1 MVYNSYNTLRKGAV
15 PMKDLFNLESPF
27 MQLLTRVGDLIIVNV
42 LYLLCCVPIVTIGAA
57 TAALH
62 KVGQAIVYDTDNGIA
77 RTFFRAFR
85 ENFRQATAMWLMMVV
100 FAAAM
105 GCNYLLISGFVAG
118 TLATVLKGALVVAI
132 GLVLVMAAYMFPLMV
147 RYTNTMRELAT
158 NALILA
164 VVKLPR
170 TVGLFLLSCMP
181 LLILA
186 LSMETFLNTMVFW
199 LTIGFG
205 FTAYM
210 SANLLKPVFTELENG
225 NVQVMK

>member
-1 MVYNSYNTLRKGAV
+1 MR
-15 PMKDLFNLESPF
+15 DFFNIESPF
-27 MQLLTRVGDLIIVNV
+27 MQLLTRVGDLIIVNA
-42 LYLLCCVPIVTIGAA
+42 LYLVCCVPIVTIGAA

-62 KVGQAIVYDTDNGIA
+62 KVAQAIVYDTDNGIFK
-77 RTFFRAFR
+77 TFFRAFR
-85 ENFRQATAMWLMMVV
+85 ENFKQATALWLMMLF

-105 GCNYLLISGFVAG
+105 GCNYMLISGFVAG
-118 TLATVLKGALVVAI
+118 TPATVLKGALVVAI

-147 RYTNTMRELAT
+147 RYTNTLRELAT

-170 TVGLFLLSCMP
+170 TIVLVLLAAMP
-181 LLILA
+181 WLILA
-186 LSMETFLNTMVFW
+186 ISLETFVSTLVFW
-199 LTIGFG
+199 LAIGFG

-210 SANLLKPVFTELENG
+210 SASLLKPVFAELETG

>member
-1 MVYNSYNTLRKGAV
+1 MR
-15 PMKDLFNLESPF
+15 DFFNIESPF
-27 MQLLTRVGDLIIVNV
+27 MQLLTRVGDLIIVNA
-42 LYLLCCVPIVTIGAA
+42 LYLVCCVPIVTIGAA

-62 KVGQAIVYDTDNGIA
+62 KVAQAIVYDTDNGIFK
-77 RTFFRAFR
+77 TFFRAFR
-85 ENFRQATAMWLMMVV
+85 ENFKQATALWLMMLF

-105 GCNYLLISGFVAG
+105 GCNYMLIAGFVAG

-147 RYTNTMRELAT
+147 RYTNTLRELAT

-199 LTIGFG
+199 LAIGFG

-210 SANLLKPVFTELENG
+210 SASLLKPVFAELETG

>member
-1 MVYNSYNTLRKGAV
+1 MRN
-15 PMKDLFNLESPF
+15 LFNLDNPF
-27 MQLLTRVGDLIIVNV
+27 VQFLARVGDLIIVNV
-42 LYLLCCVPIVTIGAA
+42 LFLLCCLPVVTAGASI
-57 TAALH
+57 AAMH
-62 KVGQAIVYDTDNGIA
+62 KVTQAMALDEDNGIVK
-77 RTFFRAFR
+77 TFFRGFR
-85 ENFRQATAMWLMMVV
+85 ENFKQATALWLMMLF

-105 GCNYLLISGFVAG
+105 GCNYMLISGFVAG
-118 TLATVLKGALVVAI
+118 TPATVLKGALVVAI

-147 RYTNTMRELAT
+147 RYTNTLRELAT

-186 LSMETFLNTMVFW
+186 LSLETFLNTMVFW
-199 LTIGFG
+199 LAIGFG

-210 SANLLKPVFTELENG
+210 SASLLKPVFAELETG